1 MLDAPLMPGNL
12 LLLHGMAGGWDEL
25 IILAVGV
32 ILAVIVV
39 KWTNRS
45 SQDEETDDE
54 IIGATDGVNEKQSDQ
69 P

>member
-1 MLDAPLMPGNL
+1 MFDAPLMPGNL

-32 ILAVIVV
+32 LLAVIVV

-45 SQDEETDDE
+45 SQDQEADDE
-54 IIGATDGVNEKQSDQ
+54 IIGTADGVNEKQSER